1 MRYARTE
8 PKRTCTAKNDQRL
21 AEREAEVPARE
32 RKVRLVDLMHPHAR
46 EPPPQCGRRR
56 YTICG
61 GCARTLSISTSQS
74 WLKPTMQT
82 FMNSAGMMAWSTPIA
97 LVTVRSAGLL
107 KAMSET
113 ETMLNCSRQGG
124 QLLRP
129 RDQ

>member
-1 MRYARTE
+1 
-8 PKRTCTAKNDQRL
+8 
-21 AEREAEVPARE
+21 
-32 RKVRLVDLMHPHAR
+32 
-46 EPPPQCGRRR
+46 
-56 YTICG
+56 
-61 GCARTLSISTSQS
+61 
-74 WLKPTMQT
+74 MQT

-124 QLLRP
+124 QLLRT